1 MSIVFA
7 CPSCRAELT
16 ISDVAAGKKGKCPH
30 CKGPIT
36 VPALK
41 PPMSQAVKP
50 EPAALD
56 VLPTSPAPSHPRDR
70 RLGTEYDKQPSR
82 KSKKGI
88 PMVLLVIGISAGLIL
103 VCCGG
108 CVGLSAVFYMRN
120 LEQAK
125 NSVAKMTVQH
135 IAEAVEIYKSERGEY
150 PPDLETLTQPMGSG
164 PATLEEKDLTDPWN
178 RPYVYEPDNINPVTG
193 QPLIYSGGASG
204 TERLSN

>member
-16 ISDVAAGKKGKCPH
+16 ISDAAAGKTGKCPH

-56 VLPTSPAPSHPRDR
+56 VLPTDPAPSHPRDR
-70 RLGTEYDKQPSR
+70 RPRTEYDQQPSR

-88 PMVLLVIGISAGLIL
+88 LLLVIGISAGLIL

-108 CVGLSAVFYMRN
+108 FVGIGTVAYMRT
-120 LEQAK
+120 LEQEK
-125 NSVAKMTVQH
+125 KSVAKITIQH
-135 IAEAVEIYKSERGEY
+135 IADAVEIYKSEMGEY
-150 PPDLETLTQPMGSG
+150 PPDLETLTQPMGSE

-178 RPYVYEPDNINPVTG
+178 RPYVYEPQTRHPITG
-193 QPLIYSGGASG
+193 KPLIFSGGANG
-204 TERLSN
+204 TERLSNR